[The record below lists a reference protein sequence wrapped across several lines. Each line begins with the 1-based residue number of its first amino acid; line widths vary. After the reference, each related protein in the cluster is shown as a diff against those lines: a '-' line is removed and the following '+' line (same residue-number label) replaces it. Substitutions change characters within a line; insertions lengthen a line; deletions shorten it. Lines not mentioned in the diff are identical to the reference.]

1 MHDDTVSQDPAVGFR
16 AQLRGGDFLGAV
28 RNLRDR
34 IGPVKIH
41 VRLSA
46 ERRSEMEALCRK
58 RNLVYD
64 ERNRL
69 SRAYPPAD
77 DEPALAQWNVKSS
90 ECQQKIENFDRL
102 IEPLWRPSL
111 HEVAYPELVS
121 DVREALDYMPSNDL
135 RFKNIASHIER
146 LELWP
151 AAPADATEG
160 LNGGQSLYPGR
171 GVNSEPLDA
180 TALIGKLDKLEYR
193 LGEFLQPD
201 QTRRLQI
208 VDALQKKLGCNSRGA
223 LSRKLAIDESAI
235 RAAIRGGLDHGGKAA
250 ASKIVLECQQSG
262 VDAKGW

>member
-1 MHDDTVSQDPAVGFR
+1 MPNDTMSEDPATGFR
-16 AQLRGGDFLGAV
+16 AELRGGGFLGAV

-41 VRLSA
+41 VRRSA

-64 ERNRL
+64 ERDHL
-69 SRAYPPAD
+69 SRSQPPAD
-77 DEPALAQWNVKSS
+77 DETALAQWNVKRS
-90 ECQQKIENFDRL
+90 ECQQKIENFDSL
-102 IEPLWRPSL
+102 IEPLSRRSL

-146 LELWP
+146 LKLWP
-151 AAPADATEG
+151 AATAGVTEEP
-160 LNGGQSLYPGR
+160 NWGQPLYPWP

-180 TALIGKLDKLEYR
+180 MALIGKLDKLEYR
-193 LGEFLQPD
+193 LGEFLPLD
-201 QTRRLQI
+201 RTRRRQI
-208 VDALQKKLGCNSRGA
+208 VDALQKKLGCNDRVA
-223 LSRKLAIDESAI
+223 LSGKLAIDESAI
-235 RAAIRGGLDHGGKAA
+235 RAAMRGGLDHGGKAA
-250 ASKIVLECQQSG
+250 ESKILLECQQSG